1 VLVGGPGE
9 RHARAISLPGGRAA
23 VAAEV
28 GAGPA
33 TIAAATRRA
42 AEGVGAAP
50 VPPATALA
58 SPRKATRGRARGALL
73 LLLVGQLRRCGGRP
87 SAVGGLLAAGGAGIE
102 SSSGG

>member
-9 RHARAISLPGGRAA
+9 RHARAIALPVGMAA
-23 VAAEV
+23 VAAKV

-33 TIAAATRRA
+33 TTAAATKGA

-50 VPPATALA
+50 IPPATALA
-58 SPRKATRGRARGALL
+58 SPGKATRGRARGALL
-73 LLLVGQLRRCGGRP
+73 LLLVGRLRRRGGRP
-87 SAVGGLLAAGGAGIE
+87 SVVGGLLAAGGAGVE